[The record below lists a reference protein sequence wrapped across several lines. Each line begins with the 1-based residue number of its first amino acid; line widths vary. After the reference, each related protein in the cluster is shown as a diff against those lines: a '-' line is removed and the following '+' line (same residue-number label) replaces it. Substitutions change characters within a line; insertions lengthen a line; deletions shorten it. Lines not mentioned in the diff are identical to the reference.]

1 MMRWLALLLLLASC
15 AAQAH
20 KPSDSYLH
28 FKMDGARVIG
38 QWDIALRDLEQAIR
52 PATRLVFLE
61 TPTNPMMRL
70 CDLAAMR
77 DIARSAGALLM
88 VDNTFASPA
97 LCRPLEHGADIVCE
111 SATKYLNGHHDVT
124 AGVFAGGADAVG
136 RARTWQ
142 IEFMADPDGEVAEGD
157 ILIQS
162 DLVLAEREEPGA
174 GQRTRRVATMHV
186 GGRTTA
192 VREPAAATS
201 KPVKVPVARLSYED
215 DSGPRTFEMVSEGI
229 TIGRGGASRR
239 VDVRIDSS
247 ADVSREH
254 LSIRRDPSGR
264 FFVSDLSMLG
274 TTVNGKRLPKGY
286 DEHDGDRTSNGIE
299 SPLPDGSR
307 IGLADTVY
315 IDFEILGS

>member
-1 MMRWLALLLLLASC
+1 MSATPESGTTPPRRPARDLIDAVLENMRHNLEPLKYSTLA
-15 AAQAH
+15 
-20 KPSDSYLH
+20 PSRYVVYLH
-28 FKMDGARVIG
+28 PGEFARLEEVMPLLKE
-38 QWDIALRDLEQAIR
+38 QTARALDEELARLNAATLTRRVFGRVLGSTPPIEN
-52 PATRLVFLE
+52 PA
-61 TPTNPMMRL
+61 
-70 CDLAAMR
+70 
-77 DIARSAGALLM
+77 
-88 VDNTFASPA
+88 
-97 LCRPLEHGADIVCE
+97 
-111 SATKYLNGHHDVT
+111 
-124 AGVFAGGADAVG
+124 
-136 RARTWQ
+136 RAWQ

-162 DLVLAEREEPGA
+162 DLVLGEREEPGA
-174 GQRTRRVATMHV
+174 GERTRRVATMHV
-186 GGRTTA
+186 GGRTTT
-192 VREPAAATS
+192 VREPAPATS
-201 KPVKVPVARLSYED
+201 RPAAAPVARLSYED
-215 DSGPRTFEMVSEGI
+215 DAGQRTFEMATEAI

-286 DEHDGDRTSNGIE
+286 DERDGDRKINGIE